1 MSTVKKMTESEL
13 QTLRDLQVQYSDITA
28 KFGQIKVE
36 RILAENQLERM
47 NQLEQDLT
55 DQYKAAQRSEEEF
68 LKSLQTT
75 YGNVT
80 VNIETGEVTENK

>member
-1 MSTVKKMTESEL
+1 MSTAKLTEAEL
-13 QTLRDLQVQYSDITA
+13 KTLRDLQVQYSDITA

-47 NQLEQDLT
+47 DQLESKLT
-55 DQYKAAQRSEEEF
+55 EEYKSAQRSEEEF

-80 VNIETGEVTENK
+80 VNIDTGEVTENK